1 MARFIESQYRAT
13 DIPKAPKF
21 SSPFSTFTKAQF
33 VLVVTVTAQP
43 KMRVFAG
50 TRMSQ
55 SSV

>member
-1 MARFIESQYRAT
+1 MVRFIESQYRAT
-13 DIPKAPKF
+13 DIPKALKI
-21 SSPFSTFTKAQF
+21 SYPFSTFTKAQF

-43 KMRVFAG
+43 KMQAFAG